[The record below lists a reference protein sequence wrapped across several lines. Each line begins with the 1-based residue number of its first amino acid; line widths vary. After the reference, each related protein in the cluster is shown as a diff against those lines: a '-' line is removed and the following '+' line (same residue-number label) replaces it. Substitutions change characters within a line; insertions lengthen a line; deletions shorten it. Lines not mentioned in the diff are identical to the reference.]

1 MADLKAEAGSIR
13 PAQSFLRL
21 KSQVL
26 RSRVAF
32 PSLRLDPSMGITA
45 RGGTPFTF
53 REVLSG
59 TRHRPNCW
67 AHVGGSAILASWII
81 VALLLRVNGEPLA
94 EIWSK
99 TRTQMWGA
107 LLVGVFI
114 FGLAYVYNYSGMA
127 ASRRLSRP
135 SAPPSS

>member
-1 MADLKAEAGSIR
+1 MAIRHTIASVERIFFTDQRLLTVADLKAEAGSIR

-21 KSQVL
+21 KPQVL
-26 RSRVAF
+26 RSGVAF

-45 RGGTPFTF
+45 RGGSPFTF

-81 VALLLRVNGEPLA
+81 VA
-94 EIWSK
+94 
-99 TRTQMWGA
+99 
-107 LLVGVFI
+107 
-114 FGLAYVYNYSGMA
+114 
-127 ASRRLSRP
+127 
-135 SAPPSS
+135 